1 MNSLN
6 RKKWIAALDECD
18 AHIVRIQHALDH
30 LADKL
35 PLIPKAACFWIL
47 EEEHRRPAC
56 ELWRAVWVR

>member
-35 PLIPKAACFWIL
+35 PLTKEVYDYLDDRDI
-47 EEEHRRPAC
+47 
-56 ELWRAVWVR
+56 